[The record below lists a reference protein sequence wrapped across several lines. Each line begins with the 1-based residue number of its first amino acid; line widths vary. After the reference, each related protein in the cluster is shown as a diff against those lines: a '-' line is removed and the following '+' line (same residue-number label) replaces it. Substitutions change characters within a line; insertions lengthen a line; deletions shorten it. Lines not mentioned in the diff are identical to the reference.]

1 MPRAVFAARSVTLHR
16 KKLSSVFSRLRRH
29 RLIAWFACLLL
40 VLASVA
46 PALSQALADGGQW
59 EEICTFQGAR
69 WVRVGDAALPDA
81 GDSAPLHSLAG
92 ASCPM
97 CLALQDRL
105 LPPAPPLAVPAP
117 VLPLLAVG
125 APTQP
130 VAPTH
135 SWRFARAPVRAPPG
149 GTFVLPV

>member
-1 MPRAVFAARSVTLHR
+1 MSRAVFAAVSVTLHR

-46 PALSQALADGGQW
+46 PAISQALADAGQW

-81 GDSAPLHSLAG
+81 GEDVPLHSLAG

-117 VLPLLAVG
+117 VLPLLAVVVP
-125 APTQP
+125 AQP
-130 VAPTH
+130 VAPAH
-135 SWRFARAPVRAPPG
+135 SWRFVRAPVRAPPG